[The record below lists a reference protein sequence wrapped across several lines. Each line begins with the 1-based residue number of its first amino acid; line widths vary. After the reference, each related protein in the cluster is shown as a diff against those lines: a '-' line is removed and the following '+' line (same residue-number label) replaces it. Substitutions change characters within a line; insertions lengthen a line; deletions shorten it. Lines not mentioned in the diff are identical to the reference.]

1 MKNPGKQE
9 DKKDAVFCTPDFS
22 PIYEKISR

>member
-1 MKNPGKQE
+1 MKNPGIQE
-9 DKKDAVFCTPDFS
+9 NIKDAVFCTPDFS